1 MKQRFLFFLIAVF
14 AMSTVAWA
22 DINGTCGENVTY
34 HYDES
39 THTLTISGTGEMMDC
54 YKAIPWTAYRD
65 SIKNVVIEE
74 GVTKIG
80 EFAFYGCTEMSDV
93 TIPASVEI
101 IGRYAFEGCIG
112 LEYLSFAD
120 DTHLTTIGDGAFA
133 GCHNLKQK
141 SLTIPGSVTSIGE
154 SAFDGCSS
162 LETITLSN
170 STSDDEIT
178 IGNDAFRTGELTTLN
193 IYRKFSGNLFK
204 RNESLKT
211 VNINC
216 NITSIANN
224 AFEGCSGLTT
234 ITMPASVTSIGS
246 EAFKNCTSLKTITMP
261 ASVTSIGSRAF
272 YLCTNL
278 KTITM
283 PDGVKSIGSYAF
295 SECSALTTITIPA
308 SVKSIDRNAFWGCT
322 SMESVTIADGSQLE
336 TIGDLAFYY
345 TNLESVTIPS
355 NVKTIGD
362 LAFADCANLTT
373 FTIGNDVATNA
384 IITIGEDVVK
394 NCPKLETVN
403 VATNIAGI
411 GLASNANIKTINIS
425 SNVTNLCDS
434 VFYGCE
440 GLETVNFAAD
450 SHLTTIGKNAFYG
463 CKKLTTFTIPA
474 SVTSIGG
481 SAFANCTGLTS
492 IDIPSSVTSLC
503 DSVFYCCEGIETVNF
518 AADSHL
524 TTIGKYA
531 FCGCD
536 NLTTIT
542 IPASLTSLG
551 IGTFSYCPKL
561 ENITVAEGNTSFACE
576 DSVLF
581 DYTKT
586 RLIKYPQGRS
596 ATTYDIPASVVTIGD
611 EAFSCCEGLTSITI
625 PASVK
630 TIGHSAFSDCYGL
643 TSITIPASI
652 KTIGDEAFAWCDGAN
667 TVTIGSGVTNIGKSA
682 FSGCF
687 EVTDVY
693 CYADPSVLTWN
704 ADAEEYDFNDDN
716 ATVCHVADANA
727 WSEFDQVNVT
737 FKSGLPATSTYYN
750 TLAHMKVD
758 DNTTVYKAAIDGC
771 SVVLTE
777 VADKVITAGQAVVLK
792 SSSADAIA
800 LTPQASASTDD
811 YTDNKLQGVDM
822 ATEQEDG
829 YSYYVL
835 SMKSNTFGFYKLV
848 SNKKL
853 GANKAFLKAGADAAR
868 EFLGIEEET
877 TKIATTVFTD
887 NTDTPAIYDLQGRK
901 VSKPTKGMYIVNG
914 RKVAIK

>member
-54 YKAIPWTAYRD
+54 YKAIPWSDYRD

-74 GVTKIG
+74 GVTKIS
-80 EFAFYGCTEMSDV
+80 EFAFLLCTKMSDV

-101 IGRYAFEGCIG
+101 IGRHAFSSCIG
-112 LEYLSFAD
+112 LESISFAD
-120 DTHLTTIGDGAFA
+120 DTHLTTIGEGAFA
-133 GCHNLKQK
+133 GCNNLKQK

-246 EAFKNCTSLKTITMP
+246 EAFYNCTSLTTITIP
-261 ASVTSIGSRAF
+261 DSVKSIGSRAF

-403 VATNIAGI
+403 VATNIACI
-411 GLASNANIKTINIS
+411 GLTSNASIKTINIS

-450 SHLTTIGKNAFYG
+450 SHLTTIGKYAFYG
-463 CKKLTTFTIPA
+463 C
-474 SVTSIGG
+474 
-481 SAFANCTGLTS
+481 
-492 IDIPSSVTSLC
+492 
-503 DSVFYCCEGIETVNF
+503 E
-518 AADSHL
+518 
-524 TTIGKYA
+524 
-531 FCGCD
+531 

-542 IPASLTSLG
+542 IPASLTSLS
-551 IGTFSYCPKL
+551 IGSFSGCPKL

-576 DSVLF
+576 DGVLF

-596 ATTYDIPASVVTIGD
+596 ATTYDIPANVVTIGG
-611 EAFSCCEGLTSITI
+611 EAFSCCYGLTSITI

-643 TSITIPASI
+643 TSITIPASV

-667 TVTIGSGVTNIGKSA
+667 TVTMGSGVTNIGKSA

-737 FKSGLPATSTYYN
+737 FKSDLPATSTTTNSANGAYWSTYYN

-758 DNTTVYKAAIDGC
+758 DNTTVYKAAIDGS

-835 SMKSNTFGFYKLV
+835 SMKSDTFGFYKLV

-853 GANKAFLKAGADAAR
+853 GANKAFLKVGADAAR

-887 NTDTPAIYDLQGRK
+887 NTDTPASYDLQGRK